1 MAKATAKAEATTNTK
16 VKKKFSVNDI
26 RDSLVAWVGTT
37 NSLIAHTA
45 IFALSFLSHWLFG
58 ISMDSVLLILTTV
71 VSLEAIYLAIFIQR
85 SVNQQATRLDEVEES
100 LDDVEEA
107 LDDVEESL
115 DDVEESL
122 DDVEESIDDVEESLA
137 AKKNLHDHKADEK
150 MRDSIEQIILEL
162 KALTEKID
170 KKK

>member
-1 MAKATAKAEATTNTK
+1 M
-16 VKKKFSVNDI
+16 VKNQKKTSVKNKNKFSLNDAP
-26 RDSLVAWVGTT
+26 DVLVRWIGTT
-37 NSLIAHTA
+37 NSLLVHTLV
-45 IFALSFLSHWLFG
+45 FALSFLSHWIFG
-58 ISMDSVLLILTTV
+58 ISMESVLLILTTV

-85 SVNQQATRLDEVEES
+85 SVNQQATRLDDVEES